1 MRRFL
6 ILCGYFAIKTGLKVV
21 KKYILNESQ
30 ADLKLQRMALQILE
44 RNTQARKI
52 ILAGIAPNGTIMALK
67 LKEWL
72 GSKGD
77 FTVEMQEI
85 TLNKRLPEEI
95 VVAPYLNLEGAVV
108 ILVDDVANSGRTLT
122 YALKPFL
129 EQHPFSIQ
137 TLVLVDRT
145 HKKFP
150 IQPDY
155 VGFSLASTLEEYI
168 DLDVEDG
175 EIKGAWMQ

>member
-1 MRRFL
+1 VV
-6 ILCGYFAIKTGLKVV
+6 ILPQKTIPKVV
-21 KKYILNESQ
+21 KRYILNQSE
-30 ADLKLQRMALQILE
+30 AHLKLQRMALQILE

-52 ILAGIAPNGTIMALK
+52 VLAGIAPNGSLMAGK
-67 LKEWL
+67 LQQL
-72 GSKGD
+72 LQNKGD
-77 FTVEMQEI
+77 FIVEMQEI
-85 TLNKRLPEEI
+85 ILNKRLPEEVA
-95 VVAPYLNLEGAVV
+95 VVPELNLEGAVV
-108 ILVDDVANSGRTLT
+108 IIVDDVANSGRTLT

-129 EQHPFSIQ
+129 NHHPYSIQ

-168 DLDVEDG
+168 DLDIEDG